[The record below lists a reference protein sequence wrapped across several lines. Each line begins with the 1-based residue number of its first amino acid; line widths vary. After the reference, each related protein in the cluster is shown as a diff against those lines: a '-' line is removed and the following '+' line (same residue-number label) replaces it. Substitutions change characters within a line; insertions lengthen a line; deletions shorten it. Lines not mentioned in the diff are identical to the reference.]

1 MAKIDVFALARAGA
15 TLDGKIAF
23 AAMPRLAQSLMHRE
37 GTLSYRC
44 VGLIDERRRA
54 ALHVFLDAVLPL
66 RCDRCGCE
74 LDLALTV
81 KGRFYFVHTEADLA
95 AIAIDDSPEEALL
108 GSPQFDLA
116 SLIEDEAILH
126 LPISPRHEDC
136 VPQAKLPSMDPVPD
150 RRQPFAQLAGLR
162 DQLRRSAP
170 ALQRA
175 PATAGP
181 RATQSSQ
188 RRKPRRRSS

>member
-1 MAKIDVFALARAGA
+1 
-15 TLDGKIAF
+15 
-23 AAMPRLAQSLMHRE
+23 MPRLAQSLVYRE

-74 LDLALTV
+74 LDLTLRV
-81 KGRFYFVHTEADLA
+81 EDKFYFVHTEAQLA
-95 AIAIDDSPEEALL
+95 AIAIDESPEEALL
-108 GSPQFDLA
+108 GSQQFDLT

-136 VPQAKLPSMDPVPD
+136 VPQAKLPSMDPDPD

-162 DQLRRSAP
+162 DQLRGSAP
-170 ALQRA
+170 APQRA
-175 PATAGP
+175 PATTGP
-181 RATQSSQ
+181 RASQSAA
-188 RRKPRRRSS
+188 RRKPRSGSS